1 MRSTVSAVVW
11 LVMSAAGFLT
21 AGGAVAQQPAP
32 AVIVAP
38 AKIMDLRESADLTGR
53 VVAEQKVDIRARVS
67 GFLEMIDFT
76 DGQKVARGAVLYEV
90 EDGSYRAAVQEID
103 GSIKAAE
110 AARQLAQIE
119 RDRTSALVTRNTVAR
134 AQLDM
139 AEAQLTKA
147 EGDLLRLQ
155 GSRQRAELDLS
166 YTKIMAPF
174 EGITG
179 ITTVHVGALV
189 GPDSGPLV
197 TLTRLDPINV
207 EFPVATAL
215 YLQYRERERRGEV
228 ASGANIQ
235 ITLPDGSVYP
245 QKGAINF
252 VASNVAQGTDTLIVR
267 ASFPNPDG
275 TLLDGALV
283 RVMLEQSTPQEVLA
297 VPQEAVQRDQAGSF
311 VMVVGPESKAEI
323 RRIDVARSARGQAVI
338 AKGLSAGELVITDG
352 IGKVRP
358 GMVVDAA
365 QASGS

>member
-1 MRSTVSAVVW
+1 MRTRVLAISW
-11 LVMSAAGFLT
+11 LVIAATGFLT
-21 AGGAVAQQPAP
+21 SGIANAQQPAP
-32 AVIVAP
+32 AVVVAP
-38 AKIMDLRESADLTGR
+38 AKIMDLRETADLTGR

-67 GFLEMIDFT
+67 GFLEKIDFT
-76 DGQKVARGAVLYEV
+76 DGQKVAAGSVLYEV
-90 EDGSYRAAVQEID
+90 EDGSYRAAVQEIE

-119 RDRTSALVTRNTVAR
+119 RDRTASLVTRNTVAR
-134 AQLDM
+134 AQLDS

-147 EGDLLRLQ
+147 EGELLRLQ
-155 GSRQRAELDLS
+155 GSKQRAELDLS
-166 YTKIMAPF
+166 YTKITAPF
-174 EGITG
+174 DGITG
-179 ITTVHVGALV
+179 ISAVNVGALV

-215 YLQYRERERRGEV
+215 YLQYRERERSGEV

-235 ITLPDGSVYP
+235 IALPDGSIYP

-267 ASFPNPDG
+267 ANFPNPDG

-283 RVMLEQSTPQEVLA
+283 RVMLEQSSPQEVLA

-311 VMVVGPESKAEI
+311 VMVVGPDSRAEI
-323 RRIDVARSARGQAVI
+323 RRIDVARSTRGQAVVS
-338 AKGLSAGELVITDG
+338 KGLSAGELVITEG

-358 GMVVDAA
+358 GMTVDAA